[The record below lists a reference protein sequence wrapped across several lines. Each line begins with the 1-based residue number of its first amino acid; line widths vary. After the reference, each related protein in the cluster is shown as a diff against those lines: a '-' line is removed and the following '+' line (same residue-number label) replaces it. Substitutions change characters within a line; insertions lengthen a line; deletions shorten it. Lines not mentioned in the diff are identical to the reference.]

1 MESKEVSAAD
11 IKKVKKGLKR
21 MKFPRQESWKYVSI
35 HNHWRKPRGMDSK
48 MRRSVK
54 GWPGLVKV
62 GYRTPKF
69 CRYFHPSGFSEII
82 VYRPE
87 DLDDVDPKKIVVRMA
102 RTVGVR
108 KRDQIMDRAKSM
120 GIRII
125 NPCRVSGV
133 EPEKSEKTSS

>member
-1 MESKEVSAAD
+1 MKSKDISATD
-11 IKKVKKGLKR
+11 IQKVKKSLRR

-35 HNHWRKPRGMDSK
+35 HNHWRKPRGIDSK

-54 GWPGLVKV
+54 GWPGLVKI
-62 GYRTPKF
+62 GYRTPKL
-69 CRYFHPSGFSEII
+69 CRYFHPSGFREII
-82 VYRPE
+82 VHNPE
-87 DLDDVDPKKIVVRMA
+87 DLDNIDSKKSVARMG

-108 KRDQIMDRAKSM
+108 KRDKIMDRAKSM

-133 EPEKSEKTSS
+133 EPEKSEKTGI